1 MQRLTGGTLIGRD
14 REFIVLYRGK
24 DFLPPAVSSAIEE
37 RRKSV
42 IYADSRSRQLI
53 ISTTMEQEHEPRTG
67 PENKDDQTNGLPSE
81 KRKLK
86 STEAAVS
93 RAGIKLSM
101 VWLFVDATVTSLLV
115 QLFFVL
121 QMAYL

>member
-42 IYADSRSRQLI
+42 IYADSQSRQLI
-53 ISTTMEQEHEPRTG
+53 ISTTTEQEHEPRTD
-67 PENKDDQTNGLPSE
+67 PENKDDRTNGLPSE
-81 KRKLK
+81 KRTLK
-86 STEAAVS
+86 STEVAVS
-93 RAGIKLSM
+93 RASIKLSM

>member
-53 ISTTMEQEHEPRTG
+53 ISTTTEQEHEPRTG
-67 PENKDDQTNGLPSE
+67 PENKDDRTNGLPSE

-86 STEAAVS
+86 ATEAAVS
-93 RAGIKLSM
+93 RASIKLSM